1 MALPPLAT
9 ADQLAV
15 RANRSASDPIVKA
28 RLTDASRRFREA
40 VGWDVSRTEGAHELN
55 GDGGRILLLPVK
67 HIESVVDVV
76 VDGSTLIGA
85 GPGRAYR
92 VDRRNGIL
100 ERCDGGVWPAG
111 LARVEVTYIYGFDAE
126 TRDTETPPG
135 LKNVPDGI
143 QGAVLGMAEILLN
156 VTAGVVSRTVLG
168 DTMQFGAAGT
178 VGTTQDWAEA
188 VNTYRIRAGA

>member
-9 ADQLAV
+9 VDQLAI
-15 RANRSASDPIVKA
+15 RAGRPASDPLLAA

-67 HIESVVDVV
+67 HVDTVTSVRVDDVV
-76 VDGSTLIGA
+76 LVARRD
-85 GPGRAYR
+85 YR
-92 VDRRNGIL
+92 VDRRNGML
-100 ERCDGGVWPAG
+100 ERVGGVWPSG
-111 LARVEVTYIYGFDAE
+111 LGRIEVGYIYGFDAE
-126 TRDTETPPG
+126 TRDTATPAG
-135 LKNVPDGI
+135 LLHVPEGI

-156 VTAGVVSRTVLG
+156 VTAGLVSRTVLG
-168 DTMQFGAAGT
+168 DTIQFGAAST

-188 VNTYRIRAGA
+188 VNDYRIRAGA